1 MITYLINNKDFQ
13 EGTYIINQ
21 PGNYKIMED
30 IIFHPNPDNHFQPKK
45 SQFIKY
51 SPQKG
56 YGLGFFAVIAIEA
69 ENVILDLQNHTIQCS
84 DEFLLKQRFCAII
97 ELASTPFIPTQGP
110 SDFGPT
116 IQSAKNC
123 TIMNG
128 TLGQVSHHGI
138 HGNGMEN
145 IKISNLQIKD
155 YEVAG
160 ISLNGGVSIIIEDCM
175 LHGSSTK
182 ISALSN
188 YSHCKFDLPFLE
200 KIVKK
205 DPTQVLQTNTGA
217 KSVLAIYEKVKEE
230 VALFE
235 EATIYKK
242 KYNGP
247 FLNKSGLYDGNT
259 YGLVLNSLG
268 VVVNG
273 FKPMRNEETKGNENI
288 VCRNITIKNTISDG
302 SQVFGLF
309 HTNSKNEEAYGK
321 SAFVGPVGDM
331 LNLNAMILPNGTFNQ
346 DFVCE
351 MQMAISKFSDSKGTA
366 NIDAYLYD
374 EWILNN
380 TNIFNDI
387 SMNKDDTKKRYYL
400 VTGSDSMNHR
410 MKGNIGFFISQGLD
424 VRVED
429 VLIDGVQNT
438 TMEKFKNGADSI
450 GLCICGSK
458 NITTSN
464 VRIQNIVSNQNAHN
478 IKII

>member
-1 MITYLINNKDFQ
+1 MVLLAKYLIMVF
-13 EGTYIINQ
+13 
-21 PGNYKIMED
+21 MEMVW
-30 IIFHPNPDNHFQPKK
+30 K
-45 SQFIKY
+45 
-51 SPQKG
+51 
-56 YGLGFFAVIAIEA
+56 
-69 ENVILDLQNHTIQCS
+69 
-84 DEFLLKQRFCAII
+84 
-97 ELASTPFIPTQGP
+97 
-110 SDFGPT
+110 
-116 IQSAKNC
+116 
-123 TIMNG
+123 
-128 TLGQVSHHGI
+128 
-138 HGNGMEN
+138 N

-242 KYNGP
+242 DYDGP

-351 MQMAISKFSDSKGTA
+351 MQMAISKFSDSKGTS

-380 TNIFNDI
+380 TNIFDDI